1 MQLLLHLCI
10 SFFVCISVIN
20 KELEIS
26 SYPAGIMRLRLIK
39 NFTKMSKWNFLFTY
53 FCEVPRERYNFTF
66 TSFWGV
72 NVKLYKMDRLIEL

>member
-1 MQLLLHLCI
+1 MEYGVREAYAPMFLKFGGIC
-10 SFFVCISVIN
+10 
-20 KELEIS
+20 
-26 SYPAGIMRLRLIK
+26 SYPAGIIRLRLIK